1 MTKSGN
7 KHKIYSGE
15 FTTEISFPIGGIGT
29 GCIGL
34 GGNGRLIDWEIYNR
48 PNKNGS
54 TNGYSFFAIKC
65 ENNDGTVFT
74 KVLNSDLNNGYNGNG
89 DGDWTYGFGVKRE
102 YLSGMPHFKEAEF
115 TGTFPMASINFKDEK
130 APVDVKMTAFNPF
143 IPLND
148 KDSSIPC
155 GIFMFEVTN
164 KGDEE
169 ARVSLAGS
177 LSNPFSKGGVNT
189 YIESNQIK
197 SIKFGTTKYDKDA
210 VEYGD
215 MILSTMDEKV
225 SRQTYWY
232 RGEWFDNL
240 MVFWDDFSQPG
251 TLKDRVYN
259 HAKDSESWNATVNF
273 CDVGT
278 LCSEKI
284 IRPRETKTFQFMI
297 HWYFPNF
304 INYWNPGKIK
314 DPKWKNYYATIF
326 KDSQDA
332 MNYTWKHFDRLYK
345 ETLCF
350 RDALFGSTFPDYIVD
365 AIASNLAVLKS
376 ATCVRLTDG
385 TLYGFEGCH
394 THAGCCEG
402 SCTHVWNYVQSTAF
416 LFPALERSMREIDY
430 KSNQNEHGKMFFRM
444 LLPPGRGGEEQ
455 SNELAGTGKA
465 AADGQMGGVF
475 KTYREWKISGDDKW
489 LAKIWPAVKKALE
502 YAWSPDN
509 DEWWDRDSDGIME
522 GIQHHTLDVDMYGP
536 NSYIAG
542 YYMLA
547 LRTASE
553 MAEAVK
559 DADSERYMNMFE
571 NGKKW
576 VNNNLFN
583 GEYFHQKVDLTDK
596 RYPID
601 DEIGEMKYQIGEGCH
616 IDQVIGQ
623 WYAHVLGIGYIF
635 DREKVI
641 KSLKAIHKY
650 NFVDAFRE
658 YPNPYRVYALND
670 EKGTVI
676 CTWPNGNR
684 PKVPVPYAA
693 ECMTGF
699 EYQLASH
706 MIYEGLIDEAF
717 KVVAAIRERYDGKK
731 RNPYNEIECGS
742 NYARSMASYGLLLAL
757 SGFEYDMKKQ
767 HIGFLPKINQ
777 NRFNTFWCV
786 NSAWGSYESK
796 ENQKVLQVKYGSI
809 QLKSIG
815 LKYANQVKKVF
826 IEDKEVDFEAV
837 PSSILLKDVTLKEG
851 QYIRIVI
858 E

>member
-1 MTKSGN
+1 MTINEHSYKT
-7 KHKIYSGE
+7 YTGE
-15 FTTEISFPIGGIGT
+15 YTTEISFPLGGIGT

-34 GGNGRLIDWEIYNR
+34 AGNGRLIDWEIFNR

-54 TNGYSFFAIKC
+54 TNGYSFFSVKC
-65 ENNDGTVFT
+65 EKNDGTVFA
-74 KVLNSDLNNGYNGNG
+74 KVLNGDLNNGYIGNGNE
-89 DGDWTYGFGVKRE
+89 DWTYGFGVKRE
-102 YLSGMPHFKEAEF
+102 YLSGMPHFKTAEF
-115 TGTFPMASINFKDEK
+115 TGTFPMASINFKEEK
-130 APVDVKMTAFNPF
+130 ALIDIKMTAFNPF

-155 GIFMFEVTN
+155 AIFMFDVTN
-164 KGDEE
+164 KGEE
-169 ARVSLAGS
+169 EVVVSLAGS
-177 LSNPFSKGGVNT
+177 LSNPFNKGGVNS
-189 YIESNQIK
+189 YIESNKVK
-197 SIKFGTTKYDKDA
+197 SIKFGTTHYDQDD

-215 MILSTMDEKV
+215 MTLSTMDQNV

-240 MVFWDDFSQPG
+240 MVFWDDFAKKGP
-251 TLKDRVYN
+251 LKDRIYDQV
-259 HAKDSESWNATVNF
+259 KDSNSWNATVNF

-278 LCSEKI
+278 LCSEKTI
-284 IRPRETKTFQFMI
+284 QPGDTETFQFMI

-304 INYWNPGKIK
+304 INYWNPGEVKN
-314 DPKWKNYYATIF
+314 PKWKNYYATVYR
-326 KDSQDA
+326 DSQDA
-332 MNYTWKHFDRLYK
+332 MNYTWKHIDRLYE

-350 RDALFGSTFPDYIVD
+350 RDTLFASTYKEFIVD
-365 AIASNLAVLKS
+365 AIASNLSVLKS
-376 ATCVRLTDG
+376 ATCTRLTDG

-402 SCTHVWNYVQSTAF
+402 SCTHVWNYVQATAF
-416 LFPALERSMREIDY
+416 LFPSLERSMREIDY
-430 KSNQNEHGKMFFRM
+430 NSNQNEHGKMFFRM

-465 AADGQMGGVF
+465 AADGQMGGIF
-475 KTYREWKISGDDKW
+475 KTYREWKISGDDNW
-489 LAKIWPAVKKALE
+489 LRKIWPSTKKALE
-502 YAWSPDN
+502 YAWNPN
-509 DEWWDRDSDGIME
+509 NNEWWDRDADGIME

-547 LRTASE
+547 LLTASE
-553 MAEAVK
+553 MAKAVNDDQAGK
-559 DADSERYMNMFE
+559 YRDMFE
-571 NGKKW
+571 NAKEW

-583 GEYFHQKVDLTDK
+583 GEYFHQKIDLTDSA
-596 RYPID
+596 YPID

-623 WYAHVLGIGYIF
+623 WYAHILGIGYIF
-635 DREKVI
+635 DKDKVV
-641 KSLKAIHKY
+641 KSLKSIYKY
-650 NFVDAFRE
+650 NFVEAFRE

-670 EKGTVI
+670 EKGTMI
-676 CTWPNGNR
+676 CTWPKGNR

-699 EYQLASH
+699 EYQIASH

-717 KVVAAIRERYDGKK
+717 EVIAAIRDRYDGKK

-742 NYARSMASYGLLLAL
+742 NYARSMASYSLLLAL

-767 HIGFLPKINQ
+767 HIGFAPKVNEEE
-777 NRFNTFWCV
+777 FNTFWCI
-786 NSAWGSYESK
+786 NSAWGSYESN
-796 ENQKVLQVKYGSI
+796 EEQQVIFVKYGSL

-815 LKYANQVKKVF
+815 LVKAEQVKKVY
-826 IEDKEVDFEAV
+826 IADEEVEFAV
-837 PSSILLKDVTLKEG
+837 NKGVILFSGTTIKIDQK
-851 QYIRIVI
+851 IRLVM